1 MKMRHC
7 KIQYYYSILFLHFKI
22 KNFISIL
29 KTNIIITTAFLS
41 HAFVNNNN
49 YNVYDYNWLKF
60 NNYYRY

>member
-49 YNVYDYNWLKF
+49 YNVYY
-60 NNYYRY
+60 